1 MSMILVPI
9 VCILNNKLPR
19 NNIKIILQLQTNQYS
34 INQFVNIFII
44 IFIED
49 LVIGSSRDL
58 LENYSK

>member
-1 MSMILVPI
+1 MILVPI
-9 VCILNNKLPR
+9 VCILNNKLLG
-19 NNIKIILQLQTNQYS
+19 NNKIILQLQTNQYS
-34 INQFVNIFII
+34 INQYVTIFKI

>member
-1 MSMILVPI
+1 MILVPI
-9 VCILNNKLPR
+9 VCILNNKLPG
-19 NNIKIILQLQTNQYS
+19 NNKIILQLQTNQYS
-34 INQFVNIFII
+34 INQYVNIFKI